1 MDSLTINTYRPQYN
15 YRYNPSF
22 QGGLKSLNDLNPISR
37 YSDRYFRRAAQESR
51 KFIKQIIPELKD
63 NLDIIPLRSTKKIT
77 ISAWDIKP
85 NNSDQYVLFLHG
97 MAQNVS
103 NYQNLYKQV
112 NKQNIGIFAVEY
124 RGYGANHPANF
135 SEDKLRHDVEI
146 AYKYLTEKK
155 GIKPENIT
163 VIGHSLGGA
172 LATNFAS
179 KHPDIKSLILICPIV
194 NAAKIG
200 EKFALNKTLG
210 EGIPPSVKNFT
221 NKIKPLNWLYSLRL
235 SSLLKM
241 KSNKVPTYIIQSKND
256 VVTPLGSARTLA
268 KVAKRQGVLQDIRVL
283 ESGGHM
289 VDSNKVSIIGE
300 FLDRIYSK

>member
-124 RGYGANHPANF
+124 RGYGANHQANF

>member
-124 RGYGANHPANF
+124 RGYGANHQANF
-135 SEDKLRHDVEI
+135 SEDKLRHDVEV
-146 AYKYLTEKK
+146 ACKYLTEKK

-268 KVAKRQGVLQDIRVL
+268 KVAKRQGVLQDIQVL

>member
-112 NKQNIGIFAVEY
+112 NKQSIGIFAVEY
-124 RGYGANHPANF
+124 RGYGANHQANF

-268 KVAKRQGVLQDIRVL
+268 KVAKRQGVLQDIQVL

>member
-124 RGYGANHPANF
+124 RGYGANHQANF
-135 SEDKLRHDVEI
+135 SEDKLRHDVEV

-179 KHPDIKSLILICPIV
+179 NHPDIKSLILICPIV

-268 KVAKRQGVLQDIRVL
+268 KVAKRQGILQDIRVL

>member
-112 NKQNIGIFAVEY
+112 NKQNIGIFSVEY
-124 RGYGANHPANF
+124 RGYGTNHQANF
-135 SEDKLRHDVEI
+135 SEDKLRHDVEV

>member
-1 MDSLTINTYRPQYN
+1 MDSLRINTYRTQYH

-37 YSDRYFRRAAQESR
+37 YSDRYFRRVALESR
-51 KFIKQIIPELKD
+51 KHLQEIIPELK
-63 NLDIIPLRSTKKIT
+63 NKLDVIQIQSTKKVT

-97 MAQNVS
+97 MSQNVS
-103 NYQNLYKQV
+103 NYQGLYKEI
-112 NKQNIGIFAVEY
+112 NSQNIGVFAVEY
-124 RGYGANHPANF
+124 RGYGTNQPANF
-135 SEDKLRHDVEI
+135 SEDKLRHDVEV
-146 AYKYLTEKK
+146 AYKYLTDKK
-155 GIKPENIT
+155 GVKPENIT
-163 VIGHSLGGA
+163 VIGHSMGGA

-179 KHPDIKSLILICPIV
+179 NHPDIKSLILICPIV

-200 EKFALNKTLG
+200 EKFAINKRLG
-210 EGIPPSVKNFT
+210 EGIPEYIQAFT
-221 NKIKPLNWLYSLRL
+221 TKFKPLNWLYSLRL

-268 KVAKRQGVLQDIRVL
+268 KVAKRQGTLQEIRVL
-283 ESGGHM
+283 GSGGHI
-289 VDSNKVSIIGE
+289 VDKNKVNVVSE
-300 FLDRIYSK
+300 FLDKIFTQ

>member
-135 SEDKLRHDVEI
+135 SEDKLRHDVEV

-268 KVAKRQGVLQDIRVL
+268 KVAKRQGILQDIRVL

>member
-112 NKQNIGIFAVEY
+112 NKQSIGIFAVEY

-135 SEDKLRHDVEI
+135 SEDKLRHDVEV

-268 KVAKRQGVLQDIRVL
+268 KVAKRQGVLQDIQVL

>member
-124 RGYGANHPANF
+124 RGYGANHQANF
-135 SEDKLRHDVEI
+135 SEDKLRHDVEV

>member
-22 QGGLKSLNDLNPISR
+22 QGGLKSLNELNPISR
-37 YSDRYFRRAAQESR
+37 YSDRYFRRVAQESR
-51 KFIKQIIPELKD
+51 KFIQQIIPELKN
-63 NLDIIPLRSTKKIT
+63 NLDVIPIRSTKKIT

-85 NNSDQYVLFLHG
+85 NNSDNYVLFMHG
-97 MAQNVS
+97 MSQNVS
-103 NYQNLYKQV
+103 NYQSLYKQI
-112 NKQNIGIFAVEY
+112 NQQNIGILAVEY
-124 RGYGANHPANF
+124 RGYGSNHPANF
-135 SEDKLRHDVEI
+135 SEDKLRHDVEV

-163 VIGHSLGGA
+163 VIGHSMGGA

-179 KHPDIKSLILICPIV
+179 NHPNIKSLILICPIV

-210 EGIPPSVKNFT
+210 EGIPPRVKDFT

-268 KVAKRQGVLQDIRVL
+268 KVA
-283 ESGGHM
+283 
-289 VDSNKVSIIGE
+289 
-300 FLDRIYSK
+300 

>member
-135 SEDKLRHDVEI
+135 SEDKLRHDVEV

>member
-1 MDSLTINTYRPQYN
+1 MLIGVSGIGPK
-15 YRYNPSF
+15 
-22 QGGLKSLNDLNPISR
+22 GGLAILSKLSADDLRFAILSGDAKAIS
-37 YSDRYFRRAAQESR
+37 AAQGIGKKTAE
-51 KFIKQIIPELKD
+51 KVIIELKD
-63 NLDIIPLRSTKKIT
+63 KLNVIPIRSTKKIT

-85 NNSDQYVLFLHG
+85 NNSDQYILFLHG
-97 MAQNVS
+97 MSQNVS
-103 NYQNLYKQV
+103 NYQSLYKQV
-112 NKQNIGIFAVEY
+112 NQRNIGIFAVEY

-135 SEDKLRHDVEI
+135 SEDKLRHDVEV

-163 VIGHSLGGA
+163 VIGHSMGGA

-179 KHPDIKSLILICPIV
+179 NHPDIKSLILICPIV

-210 EGIPPSVKNFT
+210 EGIPPSVKSFT

-241 KSNKVPTYIIQSKND
+241 KTNKVPTYIIQSKND

-268 KVAKRQGVLQDIRVL
+268 KVAKRQGILQDIQIL

-300 FLDRIYSK
+300 FLDKIYSK

>member
-112 NKQNIGIFAVEY
+112 NKQNIGIFSVEY
-124 RGYGANHPANF
+124 RGYGANHQANF
-135 SEDKLRHDVEI
+135 SEDKLRHDVEV

-179 KHPDIKSLILICPIV
+179 KHPDIKSLILICTIV

-268 KVAKRQGVLQDIRVL
+268 KVAKRQGVLQDIQVL

>member
-135 SEDKLRHDVEI
+135 SEDKLRHDVEV

-179 KHPDIKSLILICPIV
+179 NHPDIKSLILICPIV

>member
-103 NYQNLYKQV
+103 NYQSLYKQI
-112 NKQNIGIFAVEY
+112 NQQNIGIFAVEY

-135 SEDKLRHDVEI
+135 SEDKLRHDVEV

>member
-63 NLDIIPLRSTKKIT
+63 NLDIIPLRCTKKIT

-135 SEDKLRHDVEI
+135 SEDKLRHDVEV

-256 VVTPLGSARTLA
+256 VVTPLGSARILA

>member
-1 MDSLTINTYRPQYN
+1 MDSLRINTYRPQYS
-15 YRYNPSF
+15 YRYNPAF

-37 YSDRYFRRAAQESR
+37 YSDRYFRRVAQESR
-51 KFIKQIIPELKD
+51 KFIQQIIPELKN
-63 NLDIIPLRSTKKIT
+63 NLDVIPIRSTKKIT

-97 MAQNVS
+97 MSQNVS
-103 NYQNLYKQV
+103 NYQSLYKQI
-112 NKQNIGIFAVEY
+112 NQQNIGIFAVEY

-135 SEDKLRHDVEI
+135 SEDKLRHDVEV

-163 VIGHSLGGA
+163 VIGHSMGGA

-179 KHPDIKSLILICPIV
+179 NHPDLKSLILICPIV

-210 EGIPPSVKNFT
+210 EGIPPSVKAFT
-221 NKIKPLNWLYSLRL
+221 TKLKPLNWLYSLRL

-268 KVAKRQGVLQDIRVL
+268 KVAKRQGVLQDIKVL

-289 VDSNKVSIIGE
+289 VNSNKVNIIGE

>member
-124 RGYGANHPANF
+124 RGYGANHQANF
-135 SEDKLRHDVEI
+135 SEDKLRHDVEV

-179 KHPDIKSLILICPIV
+179 NHPDIKSLILICPIV

>member
-112 NKQNIGIFAVEY
+112 NQQNIGIFAVEY

-135 SEDKLRHDVEI
+135 SEDKLRHDVEV

-268 KVAKRQGVLQDIRVL
+268 KVAKRQGVLQDIQVL
-283 ESGGHM
+283 GSGGHM
-289 VDSNKVSIIGE
+289 VDSNKVNIIGE

>member
-124 RGYGANHPANF
+124 RGYGANHQANF

-210 EGIPPSVKNFT
+210 EGIPPSVKDFT

-268 KVAKRQGVLQDIRVL
+268 KVAKRQGVLQDIKVL

-300 FLDRIYSK
+300 FLDRIYTK

>member
-124 RGYGANHPANF
+124 RGYGANHQANF
-135 SEDKLRHDVEI
+135 SEDKLRHDVEV

-179 KHPDIKSLILICPIV
+179 NHPDIKSLILICPIV

-268 KVAKRQGVLQDIRVL
+268 KVAKRQGFLQDIQVL

>member
-179 KHPDIKSLILICPIV
+179 NHPDIKSLILICPIV

>member
-124 RGYGANHPANF
+124 RGYGANHQANF
-135 SEDKLRHDVEI
+135 SEDKLRHDVEV

-268 KVAKRQGVLQDIRVL
+268 KVAKRQGVLQDIQVL

>member
-85 NNSDQYVLFLHG
+85 NNSDQYILFLHG

-135 SEDKLRHDVEI
+135 SEDKLRHDVEV

-268 KVAKRQGVLQDIRVL
+268 KVAKRQGVLQDIQVL

>member
-135 SEDKLRHDVEI
+135 SEDKLRHDVEV

-268 KVAKRQGVLQDIRVL
+268 KVAKRQGVLQDIQVL

>member
-135 SEDKLRHDVEI
+135 SEDKLRHDVEV

-179 KHPDIKSLILICPIV
+179 KHPEIKSLILICPIV

-256 VVTPLGSARTLA
+256 VVTPLGSARILA
-268 KVAKRQGVLQDIRVL
+268 KVAKRQGVLQDIQVL